1 MGMSNDVRC
10 CGSKCEAGCDTDHG
24 TVEDYKGNKSITNK
38 HAGQINA
45 LINKGFTNVVDD
57 MYFAS
62 CKGSERRSC
71 PSCSKYSKSYLT
83 SKEDKYKGKGAY
95 AYFGINSERYGSSDN
110 SITIHSQGMYHA
122 GSSLGN
128 YNIVYTGSSSW
139 IECYAIYAPIIP
151 IITLRND
158 LKFFTGEGTIDSP
171 YSID

>member
-1 MGMSNDVRC
+1 MILCLGYEVGMSNDVRC

-95 AYFGINSERYGSSDN
+95 AYFGINSERYGLQ
-110 SITIHSQGMYHA
+110 TIL
-122 GSSLGN
+122 SLF
-128 YNIVYTGSSSW
+128 IRK
-139 IECYAIYAPIIP
+139 ECIMRDHLLEII
-151 IITLRND
+151 ISFIQVLVVGLNVMLFMHRLFLLLRY
-158 LKFFTGEGTIDSP
+158 EMI
-171 YSID
+171 